1 MMSVVGT
8 PYYMAPEVL
17 TRKYGP
23 ECDIWAVGVI
33 MYFMLSGEM
42 PFTSDNR
49 KDLFRK
55 IRKEPINLALPEWEG
70 LSSSSKDLVEKLL
83 IKDPKKRITI
93 TEALQHQWFKLVKTE
108 EQPMAD

>member
-33 MYFMLSGEM
+33 MFFMLSGVM
-42 PFTSDNR
+42 PFIADN
-49 KDLFRK
+49 KKELFDK
-55 IRKEPINLALPEWEG
+55 IRHQPLDLEAEEW
-70 LSSSSKDLVEKLL
+70 
-83 IKDPKKRITI
+83 
-93 TEALQHQWFKLVKTE
+93 
-108 EQPMAD
+108 